1 MKKLLLFL
9 FLLGAIIISCTD
21 SDVVNPGS
29 KDLDLTWSESRS
41 ILFSDSE
48 TLTDGDVVDLARNFV
63 TRFCKLTRSEADVQA
78 KVSKKYFVKGN
89 LKSTTRSG
97 SLIQDSILF
106 CVVDLVQNSDSGYAV
121 VSADERVPGVVA
133 YIRNGNFDTRGKTGA
148 EAMLKLGE
156 AAVMEDV
163 MRLDTLV
170 EHNIGS
176 AMKKIKEYKGV
187 DQLSL
192 SEAKVIAGYGT
203 RSKPVSIDDLP
214 TIQYAVLPV
223 THTQWSQ
230 NNPYNLYLPKCYIT
244 NSFGMHI
251 QNNYPAGCGIVAAAQ
266 ALAAVASNNIVIDK
280 DTIDWNY
287 LTRQP
292 KVDYDSYGGGD
303 AKAMKMV
310 ATLYRDMYEKT
321 GSVAVIDSTF
331 KYGRFDDTSL
341 LPIAG
346 STVNARDLVSY
357 LKKYVNC
364 GDFINKYDP
373 DALLLTMSANQ
384 QFPSVAIM
392 GASRRTENGGEGSHA
407 WVIDGYAVCNKTS
420 RELVKAFNVYFHANM
435 GWNGTDD
442 GYYLLKSD
450 TSLDFET
457 ENGDYNFDFWEI
469 PEIYRY

>member
-1 MKKLLLFL
+1 MKKFIL
-9 FLLGAIIISCTD
+9 FLLVVMAISCTD
-21 SDVVNPGS
+21 TIHVANTNS
-29 KDLDLTWSESRS
+29 KELNLTWNESRS
-41 ILFSDSE
+41 LRFSNPE
-48 TLTDGDVVDLARNFV
+48 TLTDGEVIDLARNFA
-63 TRFCKLTRSEADVQA
+63 TRFCRLTRSETDIKAN
-78 KVSKKYFVKGN
+78 VSRRYFVKGS
-89 LKSTTRSG
+89 LKSTMQPG
-97 SLIQDSILF
+97 SQIKDSILF

-133 YIRNGNFDTRGKTGA
+133 YVWKGNFDARGETGA

-156 AAVMEDV
+156 TAVMEDV

-170 EHNIGS
+170 ENNIGT
-176 AMKKIKEYKGV
+176 AMEKIKEYMGGG
-187 DQLSL
+187 QLSL
-192 SEAKVIAGYGT
+192 AEAKTIAGYGT
-203 RSKPVSIDDLP
+203 RKPVSNGDLP

-230 NNPYNLYLPKCYIT
+230 GNPYNLYLPECYIT
-244 NSFGMHI
+244 NSFGVHMK
-251 QNNYPAGCGIVAAAQ
+251 NNYPAGCGVVAAAQ
-266 ALAAVASNNIVIDK
+266 ALAAVAPNNIVIDN

-292 KVDYDSYGGGD
+292 KVDYNSYGGGD

-321 GSVAVIDSTF
+321 GSVAVIDTAF

-341 LPIAG
+341 VPIAG
-346 STVNARDLVSY
+346 STVKARDLMTY

-364 GDFINKYDP
+364 GDFINKYDA
-373 DALLLTMSANQ
+373 DALLETMNANQ

-392 GASRRTENGGEGSHA
+392 GASRRTEDGGEGSHA
-407 WVIDGYAVCNKTS
+407 WVIDGYAVCDKTS

-442 GYYLLKSD
+442 GYYLVKPD

-457 ENGDYNFDFWEI
+457 ENGTYNFDFWEI
-469 PEIYRY
+469 PEIYRYR